1 MNEMVSFLYLEYM
14 NGYCFHAE
22 EIYVWGVFFLAPFT
36 PLYPILPQVT
46 THETCD
52 LEPLTPCIKICFE
65 PRVFISNLLPCM
77 I

>member
-1 MNEMVSFLYLEYM
+1 MGVVFMLRKYMYGECFL
-14 NGYCFHAE
+14 
-22 EIYVWGVFFLAPFT
+22 LAPFT

-65 PRVFISNLLPCM
+65 PRVFISNYH